1 MTGGGKFSIMI
12 TIEKRYNR
20 KRYED
25 ADDDWSWCETYS
37 DGMEGGEQ
45 REKDYAEHM
54 KTKDDGVYEYK
65 ITVE

>member
-1 MTGGGKFSIMI
+1 MI
-12 TIEKRYNR
+12 TIQRRYNR
-20 KRYED
+20 KRYND
-25 ADDDWSWCETYS
+25 ADDDWSLDTIYS

-65 ITVE
+65 ITIE

>member
-25 ADDDWSWCETYS
+25 ADDDWSWFETYS
-37 DGMEGGEQ
+37 DGMEGGQQ

-65 ITVE
+65 ITVK

>member
-1 MTGGGKFSIMI
+1 MI
-12 TIEKRYNR
+12 TIEKRFSR
-20 KRYED
+20 ERYKD
-25 ADDDWSWCETYS
+25 ADDDWSLDTIYS

-45 REKDYAEHM
+45 REKDYADYM

>member
-1 MTGGGKFSIMI
+1 MI
-12 TIEKRYNR
+12 TIQRRYNR
-20 KRYED
+20 KRYND
-25 ADDDWSWCETYS
+25 ADDDWSLDTIYS